1 MTFGLARDGQDGH
14 SQIRLTYQI
23 VSKWIMLLLGKK
35 ITSTIG
41 RVKIHV
47 SIVYEDGRGEE
58 HTSNEVYLPIWILS
72 IQIPYNWRDDEV
84 RYAVC
89 GGTPPPRMT
98 TRRSHNAC
106 C

>member
-1 MTFGLARDGQDGH
+1 
-14 SQIRLTYQI
+14 
-23 VSKWIMLLLGKK
+23 MLLLGKK

-72 IQIPYNWRDDEV
+72 IQIPYSWRDEV